1 MCLNAQQATQ
11 PSLADCLNR
20 ARGEGES
27 KSRQSLASATPH
39 ILLEKLR
46 FAPRIFEIT
55 VVIASSRQ
63 VVSTRARHKIVET
76 LSAHAPARSS
86 KLVAVFVT
94 SSSHLRPLVA
104 AFPACHFLELRHH
117 RNNGGTMRQKKCIL
131 VGAPNCEKSDASS
144 RPLRLRASVPSRSP
158 PQFTAQLIIMR

>member
-1 MCLNAQQATQ
+1 MPKRAADRAGDTAVTRRLPQPRTGAKAKTKADNPKLPPSCL
-11 PSLADCLNR
+11 
-20 ARGEGES
+20 
-27 KSRQSLASATPH
+27 
-39 ILLEKLR
+39 
-46 FAPRIFEIT
+46 FAPRVCEIT
-55 VVIASSRQ
+55 VVIASLRQ
-63 VVSTRARHKIVET
+63 VVSTRARHEIVET

-86 KLVAVFVT
+86 KLVTVFVT
-94 SSSHLRPLVA
+94 SSTHLRPLVV

-117 RNNGGTMRQKKCIL
+117 RNNGGTVRQKKCIL